1 MQTNIFDYLYKDYK
15 IHKPI
20 RLIELFAG
28 YGSQS
33 LALDYLGVEYESH
46 KICEWAI
53 PSILAYKQI
62 HNEYDI
68 IRLDMTR
75 EELAQKLFELGVSLD
90 YNKPAELKQLQR
102 KSLEYLRNTYEAIL
116 VTKNQ
121 VNIMN
126 IRGKDLKITD
136 TDAYEYIMTYS
147 FPCQDLSL
155 AGKSKGMSDN
165 TTRSG
170 LLWEVERILLEC
182 DEKPQVLIME
192 NVSAVHNNKN
202 INDFEKWQ
210 KSLVDMGYTN
220 FYKDLNAKDF
230 GITQKRVRTFMVS
243 ILDKTYT
250 FPKSIQLKTTIKDF
264 ECLSVDKKYYLTNQ
278 QLLNISKWKA
288 QQKPLKTVLGVNSIV
303 QTITARGAGN
313 MHSGM
318 VIYSHNFKDVTN
330 ITDKLDTNLENENK
344 LSNIRYI
351 TPTEAFRLMG
361 VKDFDSN
368 KIKQNDNIKYHLA
381 GDSIVTTVLM
391 AVFGQLLGIDYQQAI
406 EQLLQELI
414 I

>member
-68 IRLDMTR
+68 IQLDMTR

-90 YNKPAELKQLQR
+90 YNKPAKLKQLQR
-102 KSLEYLRNTYEAIL
+102 KSLEYLKNTYEAIL

-126 IRGKDLKITD
+126 IRGKDLKITGTD
-136 TDAYEYIMTYS
+136 TYEYIMTYS

-155 AGKSKGMSDN
+155 AGNHLGMESN
-165 TTRSG
+165 ATRSG

-182 DEKPQVLIME
+182 KEKPQILLME
-192 NVSAVHNNKN
+192 NVPQVHNKN
-202 INDFEKWQ
+202 NIDDFRKWQ
-210 KSLVDMGYTN
+210 LSLEKMGYSN
-220 FYKDLNAKDF
+220 YWQDLDGA
-230 GITQKRVRTFMVS
+230 
-243 ILDKTYT
+243 
-250 FPKSIQLKTTIKDF
+250 
-264 ECLSVDKKYYLTNQ
+264 
-278 QLLNISKWKA
+278 LL
-288 QQKPLKTVLGVNSIV
+288 
-303 QTITARGAGN
+303 
-313 MHSGM
+313 
-318 VIYSHNFKDVTN
+318 
-330 ITDKLDTNLENENK
+330 
-344 LSNIRYI
+344 
-351 TPTEAFRLMG
+351 
-361 VKDFDSN
+361 
-368 KIKQNDNIKYHLA
+368 
-381 GDSIVTTVLM
+381 
-391 AVFGQLLGIDYQQAI
+391 
-406 EQLLQELI
+406 
-414 I
+414 